1 MSTLQV
7 ENLIG
12 PTSGSN
18 ANKVIIPSGQ
28 TLDASNGFVAPA
40 GHVIQTL
47 TDVSVI
53 TESTTT
59 KASDNS
65 FANTSLSITIT
76 PTSTSSKIVINA
88 VASTGS
94 SHPGDGSCIL
104 RMIRDSTPIGI
115 GNASGNKIR
124 AGSGR
129 GSNNQDS
136 NSMLNIPL
144 QVTDTPNTTSAVT
157 YTLQFAVRG
166 VGAQTVYLNRS
177 GSDADNVEYQRTS
190 SSLVVQEIAQ

>member
-1 MSTLQV
+1 MSTLAV
-7 ENLIG
+7 NTITAETGNTVSLA
-12 PTSGSN
+12 SG
-18 ANKVIIPSGQ
+18 K
-28 TLDASNGFVAPA
+28 TLDASQGFTAPA

-47 TDVSVI
+47 TDISVI

-65 FANTSLSITIT
+65 FANSSLSITIT
-76 PTSTSSKIVINA
+76 PKSASSKIIVSA

-94 SHPGDGSCIL
+94 SNGADGSTIL

-115 GNASGNKIR
+115 GNASGSKIR

-129 GSNNQDS
+129 GTNNQDG
-136 NSMLNIPL
+136 NTMLNIPL

-157 YTLQFAVRG
+157 YTLQFAIRG
-166 VGAQTVYLNRS
+166 TGAQTAYLNRS
-177 GSDADNVEYQRTS
+177 GGDADSVEYQRTS
-190 SSLVVQEIAQ
+190 SSLVVQEIAG

>member
-1 MSTLQV
+1 MSTLSV
-7 ENLIG
+7 NTITAETGNTVSLA
-12 PTSGSN
+12 SG
-18 ANKVIIPSGQ
+18 K
-28 TLDASNGFVAPA
+28 TLDASQGFTAPA

-76 PTSTSSKIVINA
+76 PTSTSSKIIVNA
-88 VASTGS
+88 VASTGCTHS
-94 SHPGDGSCIL
+94 GDGSVIL

-129 GSNNQDS
+129 GTNNQDG
-136 NSMLNIPL
+136 NTMLNIPL

-157 YTLQFAVRG
+157 YTLQYAVRG
-166 VGAQTVYLNRS
+166 TGAQTAYLNRS
-177 GSDADNVEYQRTS
+177 GGDADSVEYQRTS
-190 SSLVVQEIAQ
+190 SSLVVQEIAG

>member
-28 TLDASNGFVAPA
+28 TLYAP

-65 FANTSLSITIT
+65 FANSSLSITIT
-76 PTSTSSKIVINA
+76 PKSASSKIIVSA

-94 SHPGDGSCIL
+94 SNGADGSTIV

-115 GNASGNKIR
+115 GNASGSKIR

-129 GSNNQDS
+129 GTNNQDG
-136 NSMLNIPL
+136 NTMLNIPL

-166 VGAQTVYLNRS
+166 TGNLTAYLNRS
-177 GSDADNVEYQRTS
+177 GSDADTAEYQRTS
-190 SSLVVQEIAQ
+190 SSLIIQEIAQ

>member
-53 TESTTT
+53 TESTTS
-59 KASDNS
+59 KASSNS
-65 FANTSLSITIT
+65 FANSSLSITIT
-76 PTSTSSKIVINA
+76 PTSTSSKIVVNA
-88 VASTGS
+88 VASTGCTHS
-94 SHPGDGSCIL
+94 GDGSVIL

-129 GSNNQDS
+129 GTNNQD
-136 NSMLNIPL
+136 NNTMLNIPL

-166 VGAQTVYLNRS
+166 TGAQTAYLNRS
-177 GSDADNVEYQRTS
+177 GGDVDNVEYQRTS

>member
-1 MSTLQV
+1 MSTLAV
-7 ENLIG
+7 NTITAETGNTVSLA
-12 PTSGSN
+12 SG
-18 ANKVIIPSGQ
+18 K
-28 TLDASNGFVAPA
+28 TLDASQGFTAPA

-47 TDVSVI
+47 TDISVI

-76 PTSTSSKIVINA
+76 PTSTSSKIIVNA
-88 VASTGS
+88 VASTGCTHS
-94 SHPGDGSCIL
+94 GDGSVIL

-129 GSNNQDS
+129 GTNNQDG
-136 NSMLNIPL
+136 NTMLNIPL

-157 YTLQFAVRG
+157 YTLQYAVRG
-166 VGAQTVYLNRS
+166 VGAQTAYLNRS
-177 GSDADNVEYQRTS
+177 GGDADNVEYQRTS
-190 SSLVVQEIAQ
+190 SSLVVQEIAG

>member
-47 TDVSVI
+47 TDVSVT
-53 TESTTT
+53 TESTTS
-59 KASDNS
+59 KASSNS
-65 FANTSLSITIT
+65 FANSSLSITIT

-88 VASTGS
+88 VVSTGGS
-94 SHPGDGSCIL
+94 DGADGSVIL

-115 GNASGNKIR
+115 GNASGSKIR

-129 GSNNQDS
+129 GTDNQGSNT
-136 NSMLNIPL
+136 MLNIPL

-157 YTLQFAVRG
+157 YTVQFAVRG
-166 VGAQTVYLNRS
+166 SGSQTAFLNRS
-177 GSDADNVEYQRTS
+177 GADADTAEHQRTS
-190 SSLVVQEIAQ
+190 SSLVIQEIAQ

>member
-1 MSTLQV
+1 MSTLAV
-7 ENLIG
+7 NTITAETGNTVSLA
-12 PTSGSN
+12 SG
-18 ANKVIIPSGQ
+18 K
-28 TLDASNGFVAPA
+28 TLDASQGFTAPA

-47 TDVSVI
+47 TDISVI

-76 PTSTSSKIVINA
+76 PTSTSSKIIVNA
-88 VASTGS
+88 VASTGCTHS
-94 SHPGDGSCIL
+94 GDGSVIL

-129 GSNNQDS
+129 GTNNQDG
-136 NSMLNIPL
+136 NTMLNIPL
-144 QVTDTPNTTSAVT
+144 QVTDTPNT
-157 YTLQFAVRG
+157 YTLQYAVRG
-166 VGAQTVYLNRS
+166 TGAQTAYLNRS
-177 GSDADNVEYQRTS
+177 GGDADSVEYQRTS
-190 SSLVVQEIAQ
+190 SSLVVQEIAG

>member
-1 MSTLQV
+1 MSTLKVDSLV
-7 ENLIG
+7 EK
-12 PTSGSN
+12 TSGN
-18 ANKVIIPSGQ
+18 GVHIP
-28 TLDASNGFVAPA
+28 

-76 PTSTSSKIVINA
+76 PKSSSSKIIVNA
-88 VASTGS
+88 VASTGA
-94 SHPGDGSCIL
+94 SHPGDGAVIL

-115 GNASGNKIR
+115 GNASGSKIR

-129 GSNNQDS
+129 GSDNQGS

-166 VGAQTVYLNRS
+166 VGAQTAYLNRS

>member
-28 TLDASNGFVAPA
+28 TLHAA
-40 GHVIQTL
+40 GHVLQTL

-65 FANTSLSITIT
+65 FANSSLSITIT
-76 PTSTSSKIVINA
+76 PKSASSKIIVNA

-94 SHPGDGSCIL
+94 SNGADGSTIL

-115 GNASGNKIR
+115 GNASGSKIR

-129 GSNNQDS
+129 GTNNQDG
-136 NSMLNIPL
+136 NTMLNIPL

-166 VGAQTVYLNRS
+166 TGNLTAYLNRS
-177 GSDADNVEYQRTS
+177 GGDADTAEYQRTS

>member
-28 TLDASNGFVAPA
+28 TLHAA

-65 FANTSLSITIT
+65 FANSSLSITIT
-76 PTSTSSKIVINA
+76 PPSASSKIIVNA

-94 SHPGDGSCIL
+94 SNGADGSTIL

-115 GNASGNKIR
+115 GNASGSKIR

-129 GSNNQDS
+129 GTNNQDG
-136 NSMLNIPL
+136 NTMLNIPL

-166 VGAQTVYLNRS
+166 TGNLTAYLNRS
-177 GSDADNVEYQRTS
+177 GGDADTAEYQRTS

>member
-12 PTSGSN
+12 QTSGSN
-18 ANKVIIPSGQ
+18 ANKIIIPSGQ
-28 TLDASNGFVAPA
+28 TLYAA

-53 TESTTT
+53 TESTTS
-59 KASDNS
+59 KASSNS
-65 FANTSLSITIT
+65 FANSSLSITIT
-76 PTSTSSKIVINA
+76 PKSASSKIIVSA

-94 SHPGDGSCIL
+94 SNGADGSTIL

-115 GNASGNKIR
+115 GNASGNRIR

-129 GSNNQDS
+129 GTSNQDG
-136 NSMLNIPL
+136 NTMLNIPL
-144 QVTDTPNTTSAVT
+144 QITDTPNTTSAVT
-157 YTLQFAVRG
+157 YTLQFAIRG
-166 VGAQTVYLNRS
+166 TGAGTAYLNRS
-177 GSDADNVEYQRTS
+177 GSDADSVEHQRTS

>member
-1 MSTLQV
+1 MSTLSV
-7 ENLIG
+7 NTITAETGNTVSLA
-12 PTSGSN
+12 SG
-18 ANKVIIPSGQ
+18 K
-28 TLDASNGFVAPA
+28 TLDASQGFVPPA

-65 FANTSLSITIT
+65 FANSSLSITIT
-76 PTSTSSKIVINA
+76 PKSASSKIIVNA

-94 SHPGDGSCIL
+94 SNGADGSTIL

-115 GNASGNKIR
+115 GNASGSKIR

-129 GSNNQDS
+129 GTNNQDG
-136 NSMLNIPL
+136 NTMLNIPL

-166 VGAQTVYLNRS
+166 TGAQTAYLNRS
-177 GSDADNVEYQRTS
+177 GGDADSVEYQRTS
-190 SSLVVQEIAQ
+190 SSITVQEIAQ

>member
-1 MSTLQV
+1 MSTLAV
-7 ENLIG
+7 NTITAETGNTVSLA
-12 PTSGSN
+12 SG
-18 ANKVIIPSGQ
+18 K
-28 TLDASNGFVAPA
+28 TLDASQGFVPPA

-76 PTSTSSKIVINA
+76 PTSTSSKIIVNA
-88 VASTGS
+88 VASTGCTHS
-94 SHPGDGSCIL
+94 GDGSVIL

-129 GSNNQDS
+129 GTNNQDG
-136 NSMLNIPL
+136 NTMLNIPL

-157 YTLQFAVRG
+157 YTLQYAVRG
-166 VGAQTVYLNRS
+166 TGAQTAYLNRS
-177 GSDADNVEYQRTS
+177 GGDADSVEYQRTS

>member
-1 MSTLQV
+1 MSTLAV
-7 ENLIG
+7 NTITAETGNTVSLA
-12 PTSGSN
+12 SG
-18 ANKVIIPSGQ
+18 K
-28 TLDASNGFVAPA
+28 TLDASQGFTAPA

-47 TDVSVI
+47 TDISVI

-76 PTSTSSKIVINA
+76 PTSTSSKIIVNA
-88 VASTGS
+88 VASTGCTHS
-94 SHPGDGSCIL
+94 GDGSVIL

-129 GSNNQDS
+129 GTNNQDG
-136 NSMLNIPL
+136 NTMLNIPL

-157 YTLQFAVRG
+157 YTLQYAVRG
-166 VGAQTVYLNRS
+166 TGAQTAYLNRS
-177 GSDADNVEYQRTS
+177 GGDADSVEYQRTS
-190 SSLVVQEIAQ
+190 SSLVVQEIAG

>member
-1 MSTLQV
+1 MSTLSV
-7 ENLIG
+7 NTITAETGNTVSLA
-12 PTSGSN
+12 SG
-18 ANKVIIPSGQ
+18 K
-28 TLDASNGFVAPA
+28 TLDASQGFVPPA

-65 FANTSLSITIT
+65 FANSSLSITIT
-76 PTSTSSKIVINA
+76 PKSASSKIIVNA

-94 SHPGDGSCIL
+94 SNGADGSTIV

-115 GNASGNKIR
+115 GNASGSKIR

-129 GSNNQDS
+129 GTNNQDG
-136 NSMLNIPL
+136 NTMLNIPL

-157 YTLQFAVRG
+157 YTLQYAVRG
-166 VGAQTVYLNRS
+166 AGTQTAYLNRS
-177 GSDADNVEYQRTS
+177 GGDADSAEYQRTS
-190 SSLVVQEIAQ
+190 SSLVVQEIAG

>member
-28 TLDASNGFVAPA
+28 TLYAP

-65 FANTSLSITIT
+65 FANSSLSITIT
-76 PTSTSSKIVINA
+76 PKSSSSKIIVNA

-94 SHPGDGSCIL
+94 SNGADGSTIV

-115 GNASGNKIR
+115 GNASGSKIR

-129 GSNNQDS
+129 GTNNQDG
-136 NSMLNIPL
+136 NTMLNIPL
-144 QVTDTPNTTSAVT
+144 QVTDTPNTTSALT

-166 VGAQTVYLNRS
+166 TGNLTAYLNRS
-177 GSDADNVEYQRTS
+177 GSDADTAEYQRTS
-190 SSLVVQEIAQ
+190 SSLIIQEIAQ

>member
-1 MSTLQV
+1 MSTLSV
-7 ENLIG
+7 NTITAETGNTVSLA
-12 PTSGSN
+12 SG
-18 ANKVIIPSGQ
+18 K
-28 TLDASNGFVAPA
+28 TLDASQGFVPPA

-76 PTSTSSKIVINA
+76 PTSTSSKIIVNA
-88 VASTGS
+88 VASTGCTHS
-94 SHPGDGSCIL
+94 GDGSVIL

-115 GNASGNKIR
+115 GNASGSKIR

-129 GSNNQDS
+129 GTNNQDG
-136 NSMLNIPL
+136 NTMLNIPL

-166 VGAQTVYLNRS
+166 TGNLTAYLNRS
-177 GSDADNVEYQRTS
+177 GGDADTAEYQRTS

>member
-1 MSTLQV
+1 MSTLAV
-7 ENLIG
+7 NTITAETGNTVSLA
-12 PTSGSN
+12 SG
-18 ANKVIIPSGQ
+18 K
-28 TLDASNGFVAPA
+28 TLDASQGFTAPA

-47 TDVSVI
+47 TDISVI

-76 PTSTSSKIVINA
+76 PTSTSSKIVINT

-94 SHPGDGSCIL
+94 SHSGDGSCIL

-129 GSNNQDS
+129 GSNNQDG
-136 NSMLNIPL
+136 NTMLNIPL

-166 VGAQTVYLNRS
+166 VGAQTAYLNRS
-177 GSDADNVEYQRTS
+177 GGDADSVEYQRTS

>member
-1 MSTLQV
+1 MSTLAV
-7 ENLIG
+7 NTITAETGNTVSLA
-12 PTSGSN
+12 SG
-18 ANKVIIPSGQ
+18 K
-28 TLDASNGFVAPA
+28 TLDASQGFVPPA

-76 PTSTSSKIVINA
+76 PTSTSSKIIVNA
-88 VASTGS
+88 VASTGCTHS
-94 SHPGDGSCIL
+94 GDGSVIL

-129 GSNNQDS
+129 GTNNQDG
-136 NSMLNIPL
+136 NTMLNIPL

-157 YTLQFAVRG
+157 YTLQYAVRG
-166 VGAQTVYLNRS
+166 TGAQTAYLNRS
-177 GSDADNVEYQRTS
+177 GGDADSVEYQRTS
-190 SSLVVQEIAQ
+190 SSLVVQEIAG

>member
-1 MSTLQV
+1 MGDRTMSTLKVDSVV
-7 ENLIG
+7 EK
-12 PTSGSN
+12 TSG
-18 ANKVIIPSGQ
+18 
-28 TLDASNGFVAPA
+28 NGVQIA

-47 TDVSVI
+47 TDVSVV
-53 TESTTT
+53 TESTTS
-59 KASDNS
+59 KASSNS
-65 FANTSLSITIT
+65 FANSSLSITIT
-76 PTSTSSKIVINA
+76 PKSASSKIIVSA

-94 SHPGDGSCIL
+94 SNGADGSTIL

-115 GNASGNKIR
+115 GNASGSKIR

-129 GSNNQDS
+129 GTNNQDG
-136 NSMLNIPL
+136 NTMLNIPL

-166 VGAQTVYLNRS
+166 TGNLTAYLNRS
-177 GSDADNVEYQRTS
+177 GGDADTAEYQRTS

>member
-1 MSTLQV
+1 MSTLAV
-7 ENLIG
+7 NTITAETGNTVSLA
-12 PTSGSN
+12 SG
-18 ANKVIIPSGQ
+18 K
-28 TLDASNGFVAPA
+28 TLDASQGFTAPA

-76 PTSTSSKIVINA
+76 PTSTSSKIIVNA
-88 VASTGS
+88 VASTGCTHS
-94 SHPGDGSCIL
+94 GDGSVIL

-129 GSNNQDS
+129 GTNNQDG
-136 NSMLNIPL
+136 NTMLNIPL

-157 YTLQFAVRG
+157 YTLQYAVRG
-166 VGAQTVYLNRS
+166 VGAQTAYLNRS
-177 GSDADNVEYQRTS
+177 GGDADSVEYQRTS
-190 SSLVVQEIAQ
+190 SSLVVQEIAG

>member
-28 TLDASNGFVAPA
+28 TLHAA

-65 FANTSLSITIT
+65 FANSSLSITIT
-76 PTSTSSKIVINA
+76 PKSASSKIIVNA

-94 SHPGDGSCIL
+94 SNGADGSTIL

-115 GNASGNKIR
+115 GNASGSKIR

-129 GSNNQDS
+129 GTNNQDG
-136 NSMLNIPL
+136 NTMLNIPL

-166 VGAQTVYLNRS
+166 TGNLTAYLNRS
-177 GSDADNVEYQRTS
+177 GGDADTAEYQRTS

>member
-1 MSTLQV
+1 MSTLAV
-7 ENLIG
+7 NTITAETGNTVSLA
-12 PTSGSN
+12 SG
-18 ANKVIIPSGQ
+18 K
-28 TLDASNGFVAPA
+28 TLDASQGFTAPA

-76 PTSTSSKIVINA
+76 PTSTSSKIIVNA
-88 VASTGS
+88 VASTGCTHS
-94 SHPGDGSCIL
+94 GDGSVIL

-129 GSNNQDS
+129 GTNNQDG
-136 NSMLNIPL
+136 NTMLNIPL

-157 YTLQFAVRG
+157 YTLQYAVRG
-166 VGAQTVYLNRS
+166 TGAQTAYLNRS
-177 GSDADNVEYQRTS
+177 GGDADSVEYQRTS
-190 SSLVVQEIAQ
+190 SSLVVQEIAG

>member
-1 MSTLQV
+1 MSTLAV
-7 ENLIG
+7 NTITAETGNTVSLA
-12 PTSGSN
+12 SG
-18 ANKVIIPSGQ
+18 K
-28 TLDASNGFVAPA
+28 TLDASQGFTAPA

-47 TDVSVI
+47 TDISVI

-76 PTSTSSKIVINA
+76 PTSTSSKIIVNA
-88 VASTGS
+88 VASTGCTHS
-94 SHPGDGSCIL
+94 GDGSVIL

-115 GNASGNKIR
+115 GNASGNRIR

-129 GSNNQDS
+129 GTSNQDG
-136 NSMLNIPL
+136 NTMLNIPL

-157 YTLQFAVRG
+157 YTLQFAIRG
-166 VGAQTVYLNRS
+166 TGAGTAYLNRS
-177 GSDADNVEYQRTS
+177 GSDADSVEHQRTS
-190 SSLVVQEIAQ
+190 SSLVVQEIAG